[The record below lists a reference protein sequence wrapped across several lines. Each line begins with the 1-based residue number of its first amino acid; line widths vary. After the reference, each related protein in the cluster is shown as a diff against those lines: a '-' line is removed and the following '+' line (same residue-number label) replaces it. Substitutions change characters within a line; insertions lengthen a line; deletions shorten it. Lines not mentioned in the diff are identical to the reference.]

1 MKSEILFTENL
12 TKIFP
17 GVIAVDKVNFNL
29 LKGEI
34 HGLVG
39 ENGAGKS
46 TLVKM
51 LDGSYSPDG
60 GKIVLEGLEVKFDSP
75 ENAARM
81 GIGMVYQELMLLP
94 HQSIAENICIS
105 KVVVNKE
112 KIVNWKDINQAAFN
126 KLKELGFKYDVRIKV
141 KNVSV
146 AQQQIVAIARALI
159 SNCKVLILDE
169 PTSALP
175 AKDVNVLFQTMN
187 RLKEHGVVMIFI
199 SHRLEE
205 VLKISDRVTVLR
217 DGRKIGTFDV
227 KELSE
232 DKIAE
237 LIVGR
242 KVKDKYPKV
251 STTATDTILR
261 VEKLNVGNKVHNA
274 AFEVKKGQILGV
286 VGAMGAGK
294 TEIAKSLF
302 GAYLGKV
309 QGDIY
314 LQNEKVLISSPSNA
328 IGMGISLVTEDR
340 RGEGLIL
347 NQGIR
352 FNTSLSVVRNIS
364 KFGFISL
371 QEDLEI
377 ANKSVKK
384 LNIKCTS
391 IEQHAEFLSG
401 GNQQKVVLGKWL
413 ACTKLKVIIF
423 DEPTKG
429 IDVGAKVEIY
439 KIINQ
444 LIEDEIGILF
454 FSSEVPEICGIAD
467 KILVLYRGTII
478 HEQMRSKNGFDEQL
492 IQKLVL
498 SSVGGNN
505 S

>member
-1 MKSEILFTENL
+1 MKSEILVTENL

-17 GVIAVDKVNFNL
+17 GVVAVDKINFNL

-46 TLVKM
+46 TLMNM
-51 LDGSYSPDG
+51 LDGSYTPDG
-60 GKIVLEGLEVKFDSP
+60 GKILLEGSEVKFSSP
-75 ENAARM
+75 ENAARR

-94 HQSIAENICIS
+94 YQSIAENICIS
-105 KVVVNKE
+105 KLVVDKVKV
-112 KIVNWKDINQAAFN
+112 INWKDINQTAYD
-126 KLKELGFKYDVRIKV
+126 KLKELGFEYDVKTKV
-141 KNVSV
+141 KNISV
-146 AQQQIVAIARALI
+146 AQQQIIAIARALI
-159 SNCKVLILDE
+159 SNCKILILDE

-175 AKDVNVLFQTMN
+175 AKDVNTLFQTMIG
-187 RLKEHGVVMIFI
+187 LKEHGVAMIFI

-217 DGRKIGTFDV
+217 DGRKIGTFGV

-242 KVKDKYPKV
+242 KVKDKYPKI
-251 STTATDTILR
+251 STAATNTILR
-261 VEKLNVGNKVHNA
+261 VEKLNIENKVNNA
-274 AFEVKKGQILGV
+274 SLEIKRGQILGV

-302 GAYLGKV
+302 GAYSGKLK
-309 QGDIY
+309 GNIY
-314 LQNEKVLISSPSNA
+314 LQNKMVSILSPSDA
-328 IGMGISLVTEDR
+328 TSMGIALVTEDR

-352 FNTSLSVVRNIS
+352 FNTSLSVIGSIN
-364 KFGFISL
+364 KFGFINF
-371 QEDLEI
+371 QEDVKI

-391 IEQHAEFLSG
+391 IEQQTELLSG

-413 ACTKLKVIIF
+413 ATTKLKVIIF

-444 LIEDEIGILF
+444 LVKDGIGILF
-454 FSSEVPEICGIAD
+454 FSSEVPEVCGIAD

-478 HEQMRSKNGFDEQL
+478 HEQIRSEKEFDEHL

-498 SSVGGNN
+498 SGLGGNN
-505 S
+505 

>member
-1 MKSEILFTENL
+1 MKSEILVTENL

-46 TLVKM
+46 TLMKM

-60 GKIVLEGLEVKFDSP
+60 GKIVLGGLEVKFNSP

-94 HQSIAENICIS
+94 YQSIAENICIS
-105 KVVVNKE
+105 KLVVNKV
-112 KIVNWKDINQAAFN
+112 KIVNWKDINQTAFN

-141 KNVSV
+141 KDVSV
-146 AQQQIVAIARALI
+146 ANQQIIAIARALI

-175 AKDVNVLFQTMN
+175 AKDVSILFQTMN
-187 RLKEHGVVMIFI
+187 RLKEHGVAMIFI

-217 DGRKIGTFDV
+217 DGRKIGTFGV

-242 KVKDKYPKV
+242 KVKDKYPKI
-251 STTATDTILR
+251 STTAADTILR
-261 VEKLNVGNKVHNA
+261 VKKMNIGDKVKNA
-274 AFEVKKGQILGV
+274 SFEVKKGQILGV

-309 QGDIY
+309 QGNIY
-314 LQNEKVLISSPSNA
+314 LQNKKVLISSPSDA
-328 IGMGISLVTEDR
+328 IRIGISLVTEDR
-340 RGEGLIL
+340 REEGLII

-352 FNTSLSVVRNIS
+352 FNTSLSIMGNIS
-364 KFGFISL
+364 KFGFINL
-371 QEDLEI
+371 QEDIEI

-391 IEQHAEFLSG
+391 IEQKAEFLSG
-401 GNQQKVVLGKWL
+401 GNQQKVVLGKWM
-413 ACTKLKVIIF
+413 ATTKLKIIIL
-423 DEPTKG
+423 DEPTRG
-429 IDVGAKVEIY
+429 IDIGAKVEIY

-444 LIEDEIGILF
+444 LVKNGIGILF
-454 FSSEVPEICGIAD
+454 FSSEVPEVCGIAD

-478 HEQMRSKNGFDEQL
+478 HEQMRSKKGFNEQL

-498 SSVGGNN
+498 SGLGGNN